1 MIEFNA
7 LASLAFG
14 LGVKHGLDPDHLA
27 AIDGLTRFNATT
39 QPRLAR
45 FCGMLFSAGHG
56 SVVVG
61 IAVAA
66 ASLSQRWTPPAWL
79 DFIGSWGAIAV
90 LAALGF
96 GNLYAVL
103 RTPDGELT
111 RMMGFKGR
119 WLERLLR
126 ASNPVTVCLLGVLFA
141 LSFDTVSQG
150 LMFAMTTDQAGGLQQ
165 AGLLGVC
172 FTLGMML
179 TDGIN
184 GFWIARLIRQADR
197 DAAIASRVMSV
208 LIAIISLLTAV
219 FGAAALTVPAVEVWV
234 QDKQSLLG
242 LAITG
247 LIAAGY
253 GVVAW
258 RCSRARAA
266 CTAAATRS

>member
-7 LASLAFG
+7 LAPLAFG

-27 AIDGLTRFNATT
+27 AIDGLTRFNAAT

-45 FCGMLFSAGHG
+45 FCGMLFSVGHG

-61 IAVAA
+61 VAIAA

-103 RTPDGELT
+103 RTPEDEPT
-111 RMMGFKGR
+111 RVMGLKAR

-150 LMFAMTTDQAGGLQQ
+150 LMFAMTADQVGGLRQ

-179 TDGIN
+179 TDGVN
-184 GFWIARLIRQADR
+184 GFWIARLIHQADR
-197 DAAIASRVMSV
+197 SAAAASRAMSV
-208 LIAIISLLTAV
+208 LIAIISLLTAAL
-219 FGAAALTVPAVEVWV
+219 GAIALTVPAVGVWAE
-234 QDKQSLLG
+234 DKQTLLG

-247 LIAAGY
+247 LITAGY
-253 GVVAW
+253 AVVAW
-258 RCSRARAA
+258 RYSRARAV
-266 CTAAATRS
+266 CTEAAARS